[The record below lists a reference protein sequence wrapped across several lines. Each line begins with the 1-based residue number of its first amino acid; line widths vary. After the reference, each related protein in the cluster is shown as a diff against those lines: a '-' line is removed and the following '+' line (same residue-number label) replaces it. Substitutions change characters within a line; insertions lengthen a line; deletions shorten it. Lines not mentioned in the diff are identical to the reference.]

1 MKTIP
6 SSFDRRSL
14 LQAAAGG
21 LAAAA
26 VAASGCGS
34 RPDNG
39 RVLKVFNWSDYSD
52 PAVIEDFERM
62 NNNCRVVYDN
72 FSSDSELEARLA
84 TGGGAY
90 DVVFPSDRAMH
101 SLKAKGLLQP
111 IDHGQL
117 AKMSNL
123 DPAFLNQPFDPGN
136 EFSLPYFWGTVA
148 VGVRTD
154 HVPGLVA
161 GFEALFDDRY
171 RGRITMLDDL
181 ENVVAVVLMF
191 LGKELNSVKPADL
204 LLAKQTLLAQKP
216 LVQAYTSDAYRERL
230 IAGQAWVSLGWS
242 GDLLQAAE
250 IANEPV
256 PKVNVV
262 VPVTGTLKWL
272 DSMAIPR
279 RASDVALA
287 HQFIDHLLDA
297 NVALA
302 NAKYVKYATPN
313 VAAFKLLPPA
323 MAADP
328 RIYPPKA
335 TMSACEWLT
344 DRGEQIALIEAVW
357 REVRA

>member
-1 MKTIP
+1 MKHVARKVG
-6 SSFDRRSL
+6 RRAI

-21 LAAAA
+21 LGAAAI
-26 VAASGCGS
+26 AASGCGS
-34 RPDNG
+34 QPDG
-39 RVLKVFNWSDYSD
+39 DRVLKVFNWSDYID

-62 NNNCRVVYDN
+62 NNNCRIVYDN

-117 AKMSNL
+117 ARMSNL

-161 GFEALFDDRY
+161 GFEALFDNRY

-204 LLAKQTLLAQKP
+204 LLAKQTLLAQTP
-216 LVQAYTSDAYRERL
+216 PVQAYTSDAYRERL
-230 IAGQAWVSLGWS
+230 IAGEAWVSLGWS

-279 RASDVALA
+279 AAGEVELA
-287 HQFIDHLLDA
+287 HAFLDYLLEPE
-297 NVALA
+297 VAVK
-302 NAKYVKYATPN
+302 NAEYVHYATPN
-313 VAAFKLLPPA
+313 RAALSLLSA
-323 MAADP
+323 EMRQDES
-328 RIYPPKA
+328 IYPPQ
-335 TMSACEWLT
+335 TTLDRCDWLQN
-344 DRGEQIALIEAVW
+344 RGAEIEKIEAIW
-357 REVRA
+357 REVRQ